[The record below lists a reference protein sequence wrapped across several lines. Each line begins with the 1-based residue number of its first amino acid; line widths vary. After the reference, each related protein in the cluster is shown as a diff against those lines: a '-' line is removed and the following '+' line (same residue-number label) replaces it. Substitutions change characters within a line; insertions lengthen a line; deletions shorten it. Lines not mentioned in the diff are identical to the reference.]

1 MRFAAANPP
10 STVPSRRFRQQLL
23 RLTVLRALLLL
34 GADTMALV
42 GACLLAALVPATV
55 NAELAGS
62 YGALLANSGQTR
74 VSLVLGFGALLMI
87 WFYSRG
93 HYSLR
98 LPFWIENWHLVAGCT
113 FALLGDGFLQFALKQ
128 DFSRLWLVNSWGF
141 AVPALIGSRFLARKI
156 LRHLGV
162 WEVPT
167 LVIGGP
173 DRLDEAMALMQA
185 EPALGYSVAAV
196 RSLDA
201 LADRQPRSWTE
212 ECLACGAQMVIL
224 AADEGELQS
233 HRALVARLG
242 LERIPFICVRSL
254 GGLPVFSVD
263 AHHIVGRE
271 TLLLVGQSQ
280 LLHPLGR
287 AMKTVSDYAVA
298 LLVLVLALPL
308 LMIMAALVALD
319 GGPILY
325 SHTRVGARGRLFHCL
340 KFRTMVPHADLVLEG
355 ILAADP
361 DRSHEWAENQK
372 LQNDPRITWIG
383 RFARAFSLDELP
395 QLFNVL
401 RGEMSLV
408 GPRPIHS
415 NETERFGPDIDFYY
429 QVKPGITGL
438 WQVSGR
444 NDLPYARRV
453 ALNSWY
459 VKNWSLWLDAVILL
473 KTIPTV
479 LGRRGAY

>member
-1 MRFAAANPP
+1 MSFAAINPATAAP
-10 STVPSRRFRQQLL
+10 ARRFRQQLL

-34 GADTMALV
+34 VADTLALV
-42 GACLLAALVPATV
+42 GATLLAALVPATV

-62 YGALLANSGQTR
+62 YGTLLANSGQTR

-141 AVPALIGSRFLARKI
+141 AVPALIGGRFLARKA
-156 LRHLGV
+156 LRRLGV

-167 LVIGGP
+167 LIVGNP
-173 DRLDEAMALMQA
+173 ERLDEAMALMA
-185 EPALGYSVAAV
+185 EPTLGYSVAAV
-196 RSLDA
+196 RSLGVM
-201 LADRQPRSWTE
+201 ADRQSRSWTE

-224 AADEGELQS
+224 AANEEELQS
-233 HRALVARLG
+233 HRALVSRLG

-254 GGLPVFSVD
+254 GGLPVISVD

-287 AMKTVSDYAVA
+287 AVKNVSDYAAA
-298 LLVLVLALPL
+298 LLILVLALPL

-319 GGPILY
+319 GGPIFY
-325 SHTRVGARGRLFHCL
+325 RHTRVGARGRVFQCL
-340 KFRTMVPHADLVLEG
+340 KFRTMVPHADRVLEG

-361 DRSHEWAENQK
+361 DRSLEWAENQK

-401 RGEMSLV
+401 RGDMSLV
-408 GPRPIHS
+408 GPRPIHP
-415 NETERFGPDIDFYY
+415 NETERFGLDIDFYY

-453 ALNSWY
+453 ELNNWY
-459 VKNWSLWLDAVILL
+459 VKNWSLWLDVVILL